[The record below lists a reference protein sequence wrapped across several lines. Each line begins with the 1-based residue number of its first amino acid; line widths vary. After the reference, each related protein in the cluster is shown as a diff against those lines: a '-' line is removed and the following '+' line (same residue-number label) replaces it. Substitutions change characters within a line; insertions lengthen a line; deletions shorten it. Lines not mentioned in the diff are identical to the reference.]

1 MDSDIELF
9 ISSTSDFD
17 PERAELE
24 KHRGLRGLC
33 RQFHYGEFG
42 AGSDEEG
49 NTSPRAILER
59 KLRGADVFICLL
71 GTRYGSLF
79 QPPDSAEPISIVE
92 WEFRTAQA
100 RPGLEIMPFI
110 RNAPQEQIEP
120 PQLDFINRVSR
131 FDQGRWGKR
140 YDSPQELPGVV
151 HWCLQRWLARQYK
164 RARARAA
171 DWLNRLLAPAALGL
185 ILLCVVVSLLFIMQ
199 VVPFSQS
206 SVFGFCALT
215 FFTILLGVVALK
227 SQMGR

>member
-1 MDSDIELF
+1 MDSEIELF

-24 KHRGLRGLC
+24 RHTELRGLC
-33 RQFHYGEFG
+33 RQFHYGDFG
-42 AGSDEEG
+42 AGSDEAG
-49 NTSPRAILER
+49 NTSPAAILEGELR
-59 KLRGADVFICLL
+59 KTDVFICLL
-71 GTRYGSLF
+71 GSRYGSLF

-92 WEFRTAQA
+92 WEFKTAQA

-110 RNAPQEQIEP
+110 RNVPPDEIEP
-120 PQLDFINRVSR
+120 PQRDFINRVSR

-151 HWCLQRWLARQYK
+151 HWCLQKWLARQYK
-164 RARARAA
+164 RARVRAA
-171 DWLNRLLAPAALGL
+171 DWLNRLLAPVALGL
-185 ILLCVVVSLLFIMQ
+185 ILVCVVVSLLFIMQ

-215 FFTILLGVVALK
+215 FFAVLLGIVALK